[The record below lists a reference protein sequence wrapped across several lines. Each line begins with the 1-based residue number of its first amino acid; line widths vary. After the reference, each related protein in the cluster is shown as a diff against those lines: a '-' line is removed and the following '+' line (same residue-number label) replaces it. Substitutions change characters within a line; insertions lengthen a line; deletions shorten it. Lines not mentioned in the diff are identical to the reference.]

1 MKLILLR
8 HGRTEA
14 NERRLYCGASDVPL
28 SPRGREELLELKGRV
43 AYPDTNGLQLV
54 TSGMKRAD
62 ETLELLF
69 GVRPDVRERGF
80 CEMNFGRF
88 EMHSYDELKNDA
100 DYQAWIMNEDGTM
113 PTPGGESSAQ
123 FRKRV
128 FAAADALRGDTLV
141 VCHGGVIAALMQRW
155 FPDEG
160 NNMYQWQPD
169 SGQGYCVA
177 LDIGR
182 SSYACIAREASEL

>member
-14 NERRLYCGASDVPL
+14 NERRLYCGVSDVPL
-28 SPRGREELLELKGRV
+28 SSRGREELLELKGRV

-54 TSGMKRAD
+54 TSGMKRTD

-69 GVRPDVRERGF
+69 GAQPDVRERGF

-88 EMHSYDELKNDA
+88 DMHSYDELKNDA
-100 DYQAWIMNEDGTM
+100 DYQAWIMNENGTI
-113 PTPGGESSAQ
+113 PTPGGESSVQ
-123 FRKRV
+123 FHKRV
-128 FAAADALRGDTLV
+128 FAAADALHGDALV

-160 NNMYQWQPD
+160 KNMYQWQPD

-177 LDIGR
+177 LDSGR
-182 SSYACIAREASEL
+182 NSYVCIARETSEL

>member
-14 NERRLYCGASDVPL
+14 NERRLYCGVSDVPL

-43 AYPDTNGLQLV
+43 AYPDTNGLHLV
-54 TSGMKRAD
+54 TSGMRRAD
-62 ETLELLF
+62 ETLELLY
-69 GVRPDVRERGF
+69 GLQPDVRERGF

-88 EMHSYDELKNDA
+88 EMHSYEELKNDA
-100 DYQAWIMNEDGTM
+100 DYQAWIMNADGTM

-123 FRKRV
+123 FRERV
-128 FAAADALRGDTLV
+128 FAAADALRRDTLI

-155 FPDEG
+155 FPEEG
-160 NNMYQWQPD
+160 KNMYQWQPD
-169 SGQGYCVA
+169 SGLGYCVV
-177 LDIGR
+177 LGNGR
-182 SSYACIAREASEL
+182 SSYACIACESSER